1 MVAVAELLTTT
12 FRPLVALGVTGKLHL
27 ALLAFALAACSKGEQ
42 PAPSSTQAA
51 SSNSFAGPQGL
62 VLRVPR
68 NGGAPRVTAYPRVD
82 STAWFSPDPAP
93 PPLHILAFD
102 HEDGSVAY
110 EDVKG
115 RPVLLELRLGT
126 ITITSN
132 KKLTGLASA
141 NGKAIYG
148 ISEKGEV
155 VRMTPTG
162 DWTYKPPQPAKAVFP
177 QPDGALLVA
186 VGQGANTRLI
196 KLFPPDVRILDSIPF
211 PVAMRTVRSQLGDRL
226 YLAVD
231 SGLVVLRTRTMDW
244 GPPIPLDEPISV
256 MVSTPS
262 GDRVFALTRQK
273 NQISVIDRFR
283 ESVTSTFALPGE
295 ADDLRVDPFGRYLIA
310 RAAKK
315 DSIWVIAIGT
325 ERIIGALK
333 SSWRSDLPYVAYD
346 GAIVTASGD
355 DVLLHD
361 GETLKLRT
369 RVRDG
374 AGDFWYSFLWDGF
387 RPRSAS
393 LDVPVNFDSIAV
405 DSTRADSLSLPD
417 SAIVAADSTEAQGF
431 IVSFAAFLTED
442 RAKELAARIH
452 VGGENGRIVT
462 SSRDGSTIY
471 RVVLGPYLTKE
482 EAERAGKES
491 GLAYWVFEGLP

>member
-1 MVAVAELLTTT
+1 MVAVALVLTKRLR
-12 FRPLVALGVTGKLHL
+12 FVALTAAKGLQVTL
-27 ALLAFALAACSKGEQ
+27 FVALAACGKGEQ
-42 PAPSSTQAA
+42 QAPSTQAA
-51 SSNSFAGPQGL
+51 SSSSFAGPQGL

-68 NGGAPRVTAYPRVD
+68 AGGPPRVTAYPRVD

-102 HEDGSVAY
+102 DEDGSVAY
-110 EDVKG
+110 EDQRG

-141 NGKAIYG
+141 NGKAIFG
-148 ISEKGEV
+148 IGEKGEV

-162 DWTYKPPQPAKAVFP
+162 DWTWKPPQPAKAVFP

-186 VGQGANTRLI
+186 VGQGANTRLL
-196 KLFPPDVRILDSIPF
+196 KLFPPDNRILDSIAF

-244 GPPIPLDEPISV
+244 GPPIPLSEPISV

-262 GDRVFALTRQK
+262 GDRVFALTRSK
-273 NQISVIDRFR
+273 SAISVIDRFR
-283 ESVTSTFALPGE
+283 EAVTATFELPGK

-310 RAAKK
+310 RAADK

-325 ERIIGALK
+325 ERVIGALR
-333 SSWRSDLPYVAYD
+333 SAWRPDLPYVAYD
-346 GAIVTASGD
+346 GAIVTASGS

-369 RVRDG
+369 RVRGG
-374 AGDFWYSFLWDGF
+374 ADDYWYSFLWDGF

-393 LDVPVNFDSIAV
+393 LDMPVTFDSIAV
-405 DSTRADSLSLPD
+405 DSTRADSLAIPD
-417 SAIVAADSTEAQGF
+417 SAVAAGPDSTESNGY

-452 VGGENGRIVT
+452 VGGENARIVT

-471 RVVLGPYLTKE
+471 RVVLGPYLSKD

>member
-1 MVAVAELLTTT
+1 VA
-12 FRPLVALGVTGKLHL
+12 K
-27 ALLAFALAACSKGEQ
+27 LLARASVIVVLGLAACSRGEQ

-51 SSNSFAGPQGL
+51 SGAAFAGPQGL

-82 STAWFSPDPAP
+82 SVAWFSPDPAP
-93 PPLHILAFD
+93 APQTILAFD
-102 HEDGSVAY
+102 DESGSVAY
-110 EDVKG
+110 EDVRG

-148 ISEKGEV
+148 IGEKGDV

-162 DWTYKPPQPAKAVFP
+162 DWTFKPPQPAKAVFP
-177 QPDGALLVA
+177 QSDGTLLVA
-186 VGQGANTRLI
+186 LGQGANTRLI
-196 KLFPPDVRILDSIPF
+196 KLFPPDTRILDSLPF

-244 GPPIPLDEPISV
+244 GPPITLSEPISV

-262 GDRVFALTRQK
+262 GDRVFALTQSK
-273 NQISVIDRFR
+273 NEISVIDRFR
-283 ESVTSTFALPGE
+283 EQVTATFALPGK
-295 ADDLRVDPFGRYLIA
+295 ANDLRVDPFGRYLIA
-310 RAAKK
+310 RAADK
-315 DSIWVIAIGT
+315 DSVWVIAIGT
-325 ERIIGALK
+325 ERIIGALR
-333 SSWRSDLPYVAYD
+333 SAWRADLPYVAYD
-346 GAIVTASGD
+346 GAIVTASGN
-355 DVLLHD
+355 DVLLYD
-361 GETLKLRT
+361 GETLKLRHK
-369 RVRDG
+369 VREG
-374 AGDFWYSFLWDGF
+374 ADDYWFSFLWDGF

-393 LDVPVNFDSIAV
+393 LDVPVNFDSIKV
-405 DSTRADSLSLPD
+405 DSTDGDTLAIPD
-417 SAIVAADSTEAQGF
+417 SAVVADDDSTEAKGF

-442 RAKELAARIH
+442 RAKELANRIH
-452 VGGENGRIVT
+452 VGGENARIIT

>member
-1 MVAVAELLTTT
+1 MVAVAKLL
-12 FRPLVALGVTGKLHL
+12 RPVWLLIALVACGK
-27 ALLAFALAACSKGEQ
+27 GDR
-42 PAPSSTQAA
+42 PSTASTQAA
-51 SSNSFAGPQGL
+51 SSASFAGPQGL
-62 VLRVPR
+62 VLRLPR
-68 NGGAPRVTAYPRVD
+68 NGGPPRVTAYPRVD

-93 PPLHILAFD
+93 PPAEILAFD
-102 HEDGSVAY
+102 HEDGTVAY
-110 EDVKG
+110 QDNRG

-126 ITITSN
+126 ITITSSR
-132 KKLTGLASA
+132 KLTGLASA
-141 NGKAIYG
+141 NGKTIYG
-148 ISEKGEV
+148 IGDKGEV

-196 KLFPPDVRILDSIPF
+196 KLFPPDTRILDSMPF
-211 PVAMRTVRSQLGDRL
+211 PVATRTVRSQLGDRL

-244 GPPIPLDEPISV
+244 GPPIPLSEPISV

-262 GDRVFALTRQK
+262 GDRVFALTQK
-273 NQISVIDRFR
+273 KNGISVIDRFR
-283 ESVTSTFALPGE
+283 EAVTSTFVLPGE
-295 ADDLRVDPFGRYLIA
+295 AEDLRVDPFGRYLIA
-310 RAAKK
+310 KAATK

-325 ERIIGALK
+325 ERIIGALN
-333 SSWRSDLPYVAYD
+333 SSWRGDLPYVAYD
-346 GAIVTASGD
+346 GAIVTASGN
-355 DVLLHD
+355 DVFLYD

-369 RVRDG
+369 TVRGG
-374 AGDFWYSFLWDGF
+374 ANDYWYSFLWDGF

-393 LDVPVNFDSIAV
+393 LDVPVNFDSIET
-405 DSTRADSLSLPD
+405 DSTQGDTLAIPD
-417 SAIVAADSTEAQGF
+417 SAVAEAEDHSDAEGF
-431 IVSFAAFLTED
+431 IVSFAAFLAED
-442 RAKELAARIH
+442 RARELAARIH
-452 VGGENGRIVT
+452 VGGENARIVT

-471 RVVLGPYLTKE
+471 RVVLGPYLTKD

>member
-1 MVAVAELLTTT
+1 MKGPALSSFQAFKLSSSQALKL
-12 FRPLVALGVTGKLHL
+12 LVAITAIGCGK
-27 ALLAFALAACSKGEQ
+27 SDQ

-51 SSNSFAGPQGL
+51 SSASFGGPQGL

-68 NGGAPRVTAYPRVD
+68 AGGPPRVTAYPRVD

-93 PPLHILAFD
+93 APAAILAFD
-102 HEDGSVAY
+102 DEDGSVAY
-110 EDVKG
+110 EDTRG
-115 RPVLLELRLGT
+115 RPVLLDLRLGT
-126 ITITSN
+126 ITITSTR
-132 KKLTGLASA
+132 KLTGLASA

-148 ISEKGEV
+148 ISDKGEV
-155 VRMTPTG
+155 VRLTPTG
-162 DWTYKPPQPAKAVFP
+162 DWTFKPPLPAKAVFP
-177 QPDGALLVA
+177 QADGALLVA
-186 VGQGANTRLI
+186 VGQGANTRLL
-196 KLFPPDVRILDSIPF
+196 KLFPPDNRILDSIPF

-226 YLAVD
+226 YLSVD

-244 GPPIPLDEPISV
+244 GLPISMDEPISV

-262 GDRVFALTRQK
+262 GDRVFALTGK
-273 NQISVIDRFR
+273 KTEISVIDRFR
-283 ESVTSTFALPGE
+283 ESVTSTFQLPGE

-310 RAAKK
+310 RATKK

-325 ERIIGALK
+325 ERVIGALK
-333 SSWRSDLPYVAYD
+333 SSWRGDLPYVAYD
-346 GAIVTASGD
+346 GAIVTANGN

-374 AGDFWYSFLWDGF
+374 ANDYWYSFLWDGF

-393 LDVPVNFDSIAV
+393 LDVPVSFDSIAT
-405 DSTRADSLSLPD
+405 DSTRVDTMALPD
-417 SAIVAADSTEAQGF
+417 SAAAAAGDSTESAGF

-452 VGGENGRIVT
+452 VGGENARIVT

-471 RVVLGPYLTKE
+471 RVVLGPYLSKE

>member
-1 MVAVAELLTTT
+1 MVAVA
-12 FRPLVALGVTGKLHL
+12 K
-27 ALLAFALAACSKGEQ
+27 LLARASVIVVIGLAACSKGEQ

-51 SSNSFAGPQGL
+51 SSPGFAGPQGL

-68 NGGAPRVTAYPRVD
+68 SGGAPRVTAYPRVD
-82 STAWFSPDPAP
+82 SVAWFSPDPAP
-93 PPLHILAFD
+93 APETILAFD
-102 HEDGSVAY
+102 DESGSVAY
-110 EDVKG
+110 EDVRG

-148 ISEKGEV
+148 IGEKGEV

-162 DWTYKPPQPAKAVFP
+162 DWTFKPPQPAKAVFP
-177 QPDGALLVA
+177 QADGALLVA

-196 KLFPPDVRILDSIPF
+196 KLFPPDTRILDSLPF

-244 GPPIPLDEPISV
+244 GPPIILTEPISV

-262 GDRVFALTRQK
+262 GDRVFALTQSK
-273 NQISVIDRFR
+273 TEISVIDRFR
-283 ESVTSTFALPGE
+283 EQVTTTFALPGK

-310 RAAKK
+310 RAADK
-315 DSIWVIAIGT
+315 DSVWVIAIGT
-325 ERIIGALK
+325 ERIIGALR
-333 SSWRSDLPYVAYD
+333 SSWRADLPYVAYD
-346 GAIVTASGD
+346 GAIVTASGN

-374 AGDFWYSFLWDGF
+374 ADDYWYSFLWDGF

-393 LDVPVNFDSIAV
+393 LDVPVNFDSIKV
-405 DSTRADSLSLPD
+405 DSTSGDTLAIPD
-417 SAIVAADSTEAQGF
+417 SAVVADDDSTAARGF
-431 IVSFAAFLTED
+431 IVSFAGFLTDD
-442 RAKELAARIH
+442 RARELAARIH
-452 VGGENGRIVT
+452 VGGENARVVT

-471 RVVLGPYLTKE
+471 RVVLGPYLTKD

>member
-1 MVAVAELLTTT
+1 MVAVAVVLT
-12 FRPLVALGVTGKLHL
+12 RRLRRLVTLSAAKGLQLVF
-27 ALLAFALAACSKGEQ
+27 AVALAACAKGEQ

-51 SSNSFAGPQGL
+51 SSSGFAGPQGL

-68 NGGAPRVTAYPRVD
+68 AGGAPRVTAYPRVD
-82 STAWFSPDPAP
+82 SVAWFSPDPAP
-93 PPLHILAFD
+93 APQTILAFD
-102 HEDGSVAY
+102 DESGSVAY
-110 EDVKG
+110 EDVRG

-148 ISEKGEV
+148 IGEKGEV

-162 DWTYKPPQPAKAVFP
+162 DWTYKPPQAAKAVFP
-177 QPDGALLVA
+177 QPDGSLLIA
-186 VGQGANTRLI
+186 VGTGANTRLLKI
-196 KLFPPDVRILDSIPF
+196 FPPDNRILDSLPF
-211 PVAMRTVRSQLGDRL
+211 PVAMRTARSQLGDRL
-226 YLAVD
+226 YLSVD

-244 GPPIPLDEPISV
+244 GPPISLSEPISV

-262 GDRVFALTRQK
+262 GDRVFALTQSK
-273 NQISVIDRFR
+273 TEISVIDRFR
-283 ESVTSTFALPGE
+283 ERVTSTFALPGK
-295 ADDLRVDPFGRYLIA
+295 ADDLRVDPFGRYIIA
-310 RAAKK
+310 RAAEK

-325 ERIIGALK
+325 ERIIGALR
-333 SSWRSDLPYVAYD
+333 SAWRADLPYVAYD
-346 GAIVTASGD
+346 GAIVTASGG

-361 GETLKLRT
+361 GETLKLRSS
-369 RVRDG
+369 VKDG
-374 AGDFWYSFLWDGF
+374 ANDYWFSFFWDGF

-393 LDVPVNFDSIAV
+393 LDMPVTFDSIKV
-405 DSTRADSLSLPD
+405 DSTRGDTLAIPD
-417 SAIVAADSTEAQGF
+417 SAVVAGEDSTEDKGF
-431 IVSFAAFLTED
+431 IVSFAGFLTED

-452 VGGENGRIVT
+452 VGGENARVVT

>member
-1 MVAVAELLTTT
+1 VV
-12 FRPLVALGVTGKLHL
+12 
-27 ALLAFALAACSKGEQ
+27 ACSKGER

-51 SSNSFAGPQGL
+51 SSSAFAGPQGL

-68 NGGAPRVTAYPRVD
+68 TGGAPRVTAYPRVD
-82 STAWFSPDPAP
+82 SVAWFSPDPAP
-93 PPLHILAFD
+93 APQTILAFD
-102 HEDGSVAY
+102 DESGSVAY

-132 KKLTGLASA
+132 RKLSGLASA

-148 ISEKGEV
+148 IGDKGEV
-155 VRMTPTG
+155 VRITPTG
-162 DWTYKPPQPAKAVFP
+162 DWTYKPSRPAKAVFP
-177 QPDGALLVA
+177 QPDGSLLVA
-186 VGQGANTRLI
+186 TGTGANTRLI
-196 KLFPPDVRILDSIPF
+196 KLFPPDNRILDSLAF
-211 PVAMRTVRSQLGDRL
+211 PVAIRTVRSQLGDRL

-231 SGLVVLRTRTMDW
+231 SGLVVLNTRTMAW
-244 GPPIPLDEPISV
+244 GAPILLSEPISV

-262 GDRVFALTRQK
+262 GDRVFALTQSK
-273 NQISVIDRFR
+273 TQVSVIDRFR
-283 ESVTSTFALPGE
+283 ERVTSTFDLPGK
-295 ADDLRVDPFGRYLIA
+295 ADDLRVDSFGRYLIA
-310 RAAKK
+310 RAADK

-325 ERIIGALK
+325 ERIIGGL
-333 SSWRSDLPYVAYD
+333 SSAWRADLPYVAYD
-346 GAIVTASGD
+346 GAIVTASGK
-355 DVLLHD
+355 DVVLYD
-361 GETLKLRT
+361 GETLKPRA

-374 AGDFWYSFLWDGF
+374 AADYWYSFLWDGF

-393 LDVPVNFDSIAV
+393 LDVPVNFDSIRV
-405 DSTRADSLSLPD
+405 DSTSGDTLAIPD
-417 SAIVAADSTEAQGF
+417 SSVIAEQDSSEATGF
-431 IVSFAAFLTED
+431 IVSFAGFLTED
-442 RAKELAARIH
+442 RARELAGRIRI
-452 VGGENGRIVT
+452 GGENARVVT

>member
-1 MVAVAELLTTT
+1 MAKLLTLRVTPSTARGLHVAVLAA
-12 FRPLVALGVTGKLHL
+12 LVACG
-27 ALLAFALAACSKGEQ
+27 KGEQ
-42 PAPSSTQAA
+42 QAAPSSTQAA
-51 SSNSFAGPQGL
+51 SSASFAGPQGL
-62 VLRVPR
+62 VLRVPQK
-68 NGGAPRVTAYPRVD
+68 GGAPRVTAYPRVD

-93 PPLHILAFD
+93 APQNILAFD
-102 HEDGSVAY
+102 DEGGSVAY
-110 EDVKG
+110 EDVRG

-162 DWTYKPPQPAKAVFP
+162 DWTFKPPAPAKAVFP

-186 VGQGANTRLI
+186 IGQGANTRLI
-196 KLFPPDVRILDSIPF
+196 KLFPPDTRILDSLPF

-226 YLAVD
+226 YLSVD

-244 GPPIPLDEPISV
+244 GPPIRLDEPITM

-262 GDRVFALTRQK
+262 GDRVFALTQKK

-283 ESVTSTFALPGE
+283 EGVTATFELPGD

-333 SSWRSDLPYVAYD
+333 SSWRADLPYVAYD
-346 GAIVTASGD
+346 GAIVTANGN
-355 DVLLHD
+355 DVLLFD

-374 AGDFWYSFLWDGF
+374 ASDYWYSFLWDGF

-393 LDVPVNFDSIAV
+393 LDVPVNFDSIMV
-405 DSTRADSLSLPD
+405 DSTTGDTLAIPDTAAATDADSS
-417 SAIVAADSTEAQGF
+417 EAKGF
-431 IVSFAAFLTED
+431 IVSFAGFLTED
-442 RAKELAARIH
+442 RARELAARIH
-452 VGGENGRIVT
+452 IGGENARVVT

>member
-1 MVAVAELLTTT
+1 
-12 FRPLVALGVTGKLHL
+12 
-27 ALLAFALAACSKGEQ
+27 
-42 PAPSSTQAA
+42 
-51 SSNSFAGPQGL
+51 
-62 VLRVPR
+62 
-68 NGGAPRVTAYPRVD
+68 
-82 STAWFSPDPAP
+82 
-93 PPLHILAFD
+93 
-102 HEDGSVAY
+102 
-110 EDVKG
+110 
-115 RPVLLELRLGT
+115 VLLELRLGT

-141 NGKAIYG
+141 NGKAIFG

-186 VGQGANTRLI
+186 MGRGANTRLI
-196 KLFPPDVRILDSIPF
+196 KLIPPDHRILDSIPF
-211 PVAMRTVRSQLGDRL
+211 PVAIRTVRSQLGDRL

-244 GPPIPLDEPISV
+244 GPPIPLEEPISV

-262 GDRVFALTRQK
+262 GDRVFALTQSK
-273 NQISVIDRFR
+273 SAISVIDRFR
-283 ESVTSTFALPGE
+283 ESVTSTFTLPGK

-310 RAAKK
+310 RAADK
-315 DSIWVIAIGT
+315 DSVWVIAIGT
-325 ERIIGALK
+325 ERIIGALR
-333 SSWRSDLPYVAYD
+333 SAWRADLPYVAYD
-346 GAIVTASGD
+346 GAIVTANGG

-369 RVRDG
+369 RVRGG
-374 AGDFWYSFLWDGF
+374 ASDFWYSFLWDGF

-393 LDVPVNFDSIAV
+393 LDIPVNFGDIAV
-405 DSTRADSLSLPD
+405 DSTRGDSLAVPD
-417 SAIVAADSTEAQGF
+417 SAIVADADSTEPKGF
-431 IVSFAAFLTED
+431 IVSLAGFLTED
-442 RAKELAARIH
+442 RARELAGR
-452 VGGENGRIVT
+452 VRVFGENARVVT